1 MIRRLAFLLALIFLF
16 PAPSFALFGDDN
28 VIVHR
33 TFYVPYMP
41 GAREMHGA
49 YRLIAHTADFN
60 TSVVK
65 GNLSYKTGKI
75 SNDRNVTDAFQTI
88 DLVRSDLVILTNKSG
103 IREEYVRRKG
113 KYEYHDTVYYETPEY
128 VFGYFFDFSP
138 LAGSSVMQV
147 QGKPYFVASRVSDL
161 ANLFRGADGR
171 EILKSLVNYR
181 GARIGENREELIPL
195 GGERYVVSQ
204 KPTRMLFNWWQ
215 ELSQEFL
222 AENMAQVKS
231 FDWQEI
237 SGYYDETA
245 YRNGTFKKLPV
256 YGTSFDKIPSN
267 EEMFALWKSNRRI
280 LGKSPLGDHF
290 TDYMTPT
297 SVGTWISSS
306 GTFVSCDP
314 NLLLRWLY
322 KIPQKKGNPVI
333 KISTRIP
340 DDFSVLKV
348 HEETYRKVAFSD
360 PNVFFAF
367 APFNDR
373 VFDAG
378 AGVSVFFPYTGKYKS
393 TQPVSV
399 NLKESNESRAEFL
412 KKLDK
417 YLDGKKGESE
427 LYNLAKDEINA
438 SGSGSFKGVD
448 HMWLYGIAGC
458 YFVPADRTAAIDM
471 LKKNGFSDAIKAFKI
486 SDSKSGRR
494 PSNPLF
500 LREW

>member
-1 MIRRLAFLLALIFLF
+1 M
-16 PAPSFALFGDDN
+16 
-28 VIVHR
+28 
-33 TFYVPYMP
+33 
-41 GAREMHGA
+41 
-49 YRLIAHTADFN
+49 
-60 TSVVK
+60 
-65 GNLSYKTGKI
+65 
-75 SNDRNVTDAFQTI
+75 
-88 DLVRSDLVILTNKSG
+88 TNKSG
-103 IREEYVRRKG
+103 YGRIRETEG

-147 QGKPYFVASRVSDL
+147 QGRPYVVASRVSDL

-171 EILKSLVNYR
+171 EILKSLVNYQ

-231 FDWQEI
+231 FEWREI

-245 YRNGTFKKLPV
+245 YKNGTFKKLPV

-297 SVGTWISSS
+297 SAGTWISSS
-306 GTFVSCDP
+306 GTLVSCDP

-348 HEETYRKVAFSD
+348 HEKTYRKVAFSD
-360 PNVFFAF
+360 PNIFLPLHPSTTGFLTQERAF
-367 APFNDR
+367 PC
-373 VFDAG
+373 
-378 AGVSVFFPYTGKYKS
+378 FPYTGVKS
-393 TQPVSV
+393 TQP
-399 NLKESNESRAEFL
+399 
-412 KKLDK
+412 
-417 YLDGKKGESE
+417 Y
-427 LYNLAKDEINA
+427 
-438 SGSGSFKGVD
+438 
-448 HMWLYGIAGC
+448 
-458 YFVPADRTAAIDM
+458 P
-471 LKKNGFSDAIKAFKI
+471 
-486 SDSKSGRR
+486 
-494 PSNPLF
+494 
-500 LREW
+500 